1 MGILLNGY
9 DLKKGFGLKRNYNIE
24 IRETALK
31 NAYPII
37 GDSIKKTPT
46 IFCDHSVKMT
56 PAIFCDHSV
65 KMTLLGPCITHS
77 CQNKGQGSF

>member
-1 MGILLNGY
+1 MMGILLNGY
-9 DLKKGFGLKRNYNIE
+9 DLKKGFGLKRNYSIE

-56 PAIFCDHSV
+56 
-65 KMTLLGPCITHS
+65 LLGPCITRS

>member
-31 NAYPII
+31 DAYLIM

-46 IFCDHSVKMT
+46 LFCDHSIKMMPT
-56 PAIFCDHSV
+56 IS
-65 KMTLLGPCITHS
+65 
-77 CQNKGQGSF
+77 